1 MAVHGGI
8 SPELLKLEQI
18 NKINRQTEIP
28 LEGLLCDLLW
38 SDPMDETEGVKGEFK
53 DNELRECAHFFGRK
67 PLKKLIKNNPG
78 LLSVFRAHQV
88 KENGYEMHKFGKS
101 NAFPTCITVFSAPNY
116 CGSYGNRG
124 AIIILKENNLKL

>member
-1 MAVHGGI
+1 
-8 SPELLKLEQI
+8 
-18 NKINRQTEIP
+18 
-28 LEGLLCDLLW
+28 
-38 SDPMDETEGVKGEFK
+38 MDETEGVKGEFK
-53 DNELRECAHFFGRK
+53 DNDLRECAHFFGRK

-124 AIIILKENNLKL
+124 AIIILKENNLKLQTYTQDEGNFRLLDGHNLFSWSMPFLADKVTTMLLYIVN